1 LEPPVSADS
10 ATERVLFSSLSHSPI
25 PPTTPLEDHE
35 DEELVD
41 YKTSPTH
48 EGKNINVIYL
58 SSTDDSLSG
67 EDNEEVAQ
75 FDFGP

>member
-10 ATERVLFSSLSHSPI
+10 ATERVLFSSSSHSPT
-25 PPTTPLEDHE
+25 PPTAPLEDHE

-58 SSTDDSLSG
+58 SSMDDSLIV

>member
-1 LEPPVSADS
+1 LVSKLKPLVSKKS
-10 ATERVLFSSLSHSPI
+10 ATERVLFSSLTHSPAA
-25 PPTTPLEDHE
+25 PLEDHE

-48 EGKNINVIYL
+48 EGKNINVVYL
-58 SSTDDSLSG
+58 SSTDDSLIG
-67 EDNEEVAQ
+67 EDEEVAQ